1 MPKDTKTLGNN
12 KARAC
17 ESLGFVHKKRLCQ
30 RFDTTSFRVSLSM
43 AMHLT
48 WWKIHTEIDNR
59 CRRNVI
65 VEKMWR
71 NIGLRNR
78 GNSILVAIYSL
89 LISTFCLFSDA
100 ADFT

>member
-1 MPKDTKTLGNN
+1 MEAMGKLKYKVSLLTLCIL
-12 KARAC
+12 A
-17 ESLGFVHKKRLCQ
+17 
-30 RFDTTSFRVSLSM
+30 FRVSLSM

-48 WWKIHTEIDNR
+48 WWKIYTEIDNR

-78 GNSILVAIYSL
+78 GNSILVVIYSL

-100 ADFT
+100 ADLA

>member
-1 MPKDTKTLGNN
+1 MEAMGKLKYKVSKMTLCIL
-12 KARAC
+12 A
-17 ESLGFVHKKRLCQ
+17 
-30 RFDTTSFRVSLSM
+30 FRVSLSM
-43 AMHLT
+43 PMHLT

-59 CRRNVI
+59 CRRNAI
-65 VEKMWR
+65 MEKMWR

>member
-1 MPKDTKTLGNN
+1 MGKLKYKVSKVTLCIL
-12 KARAC
+12 A
-17 ESLGFVHKKRLCQ
+17 
-30 RFDTTSFRVSLSM
+30 FRVSLSM

-59 CRRNVI
+59 CRRNVL

>member
-1 MPKDTKTLGNN
+1 MEAMGKLKYKVSKVTLCIL
-12 KARAC
+12 A
-17 ESLGFVHKKRLCQ
+17 
-30 RFDTTSFRVSLSM
+30 FRVSLSM

-65 VEKMWR
+65 VEKMWS

>member
-1 MPKDTKTLGNN
+1 MEAMGKLKYKVSKVTLCIL
-12 KARAC
+12 A
-17 ESLGFVHKKRLCQ
+17 
-30 RFDTTSFRVSLSM
+30 FRVSLSM

-65 VEKMWR
+65 VEKMRR

-78 GNSILVAIYSL
+78 GNSSLVAIYSL

>member
-1 MPKDTKTLGNN
+1 MEAMGKLKYKVSKVTLCIL
-12 KARAC
+12 A
-17 ESLGFVHKKRLCQ
+17 
-30 RFDTTSFRVSLSM
+30 FRVSLSM

-48 WWKIHTEIDNR
+48 WSKIHTEIDNR

>member
-1 MPKDTKTLGNN
+1 MIDWKYGSYGEAKIQSVKMTLCIL
-12 KARAC
+12 A
-17 ESLGFVHKKRLCQ
+17 
-30 RFDTTSFRVSLSM
+30 FRVSLSM

>member
-1 MPKDTKTLGNN
+1 MEAMGKLKYKVSKVTLCIL
-12 KARAC
+12 A
-17 ESLGFVHKKRLCQ
+17 
-30 RFDTTSFRVSLSM
+30 FRVSLSM

-71 NIGLRNR
+71 NIGLRKR
-78 GNSILVAIYSL
+78 GYCILVEIYSL
-89 LISTFCLFSDA
+89 MISTFCLFSDA